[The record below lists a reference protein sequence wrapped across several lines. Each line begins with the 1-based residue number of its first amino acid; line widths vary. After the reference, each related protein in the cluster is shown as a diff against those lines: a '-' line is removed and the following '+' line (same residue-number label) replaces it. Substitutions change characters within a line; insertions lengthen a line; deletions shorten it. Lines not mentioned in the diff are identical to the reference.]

1 MRTTDDSRVELFH
14 REQGEGPPVILL
26 HGSVSSGRQWTSLA
40 GHLETRFRVFS
51 PDLPGY
57 GLAKETA
64 VSTVDGLREHV
75 RAVLA
80 LAETAGE
87 PVHLVGHSFGGA
99 VALSVAAANPEA
111 IASLSVI
118 EPASFH
124 LLREGG
130 EAEKRLFARIRSVA
144 DTVAAGAAAD
154 DPQRALARF
163 IDFWHGKG
171 AWDTTLLDDRERLI
185 EGVGAILSDF
195 KGLFGEIWNVDVCR
209 TFNFPVLSVMG
220 VDSVDVTQR
229 LSEMVAEA
237 APRGQLHMV
246 FDAGHML
253 PITHAHIVNP
263 IIAGH
268 LLSAEMSLN
277 LRRRQNKRGTIAA

>member
-1 MRTTDDSRVELFH
+1 MRTTDGARVELFQ

-26 HGSVSSGRQWTSLA
+26 HGSVSSGRQWAALA
-40 GHLETRFRVFS
+40 AHLEKKFRVFS

-57 GLAKETA
+57 GLARETP
-64 VSTVDGLREHV
+64 VSTADGLKEYVCAV
-75 RAVLA
+75 RSIMA
-80 LAETAGE
+80 TAGE

-99 VALSVAAANPEA
+99 IALSVAACAPDA

-124 LLREGG
+124 LLRDGG
-130 EAEKRLFARIRSVA
+130 KAERKLFARIEGVAASVA
-144 DTVAAGAAAD
+144 ADVAVD
-154 DPQRALARF
+154 DPQSALARF

-171 AWDTTLLDDRERLI
+171 AWDTTLLDDRQRLI
-185 EGVGAILSDF
+185 EGVGSILSDF
-195 KGLFGEIWNVDVCR
+195 RGLFGEDWSIEACMA
-209 TFNFPVLSVMG
+209 FQFPVLSIMG

-229 LSEMVAEA
+229 LSELIAEA
-237 APRGQLHMV
+237 SPRGQLHMV

-263 IIAGH
+263 LIAGH
-268 LLSAEMSLN
+268 LLAAEVGLDA
-277 LRRRQNKRGTIAA
+277 RRRKSKSGTIAA